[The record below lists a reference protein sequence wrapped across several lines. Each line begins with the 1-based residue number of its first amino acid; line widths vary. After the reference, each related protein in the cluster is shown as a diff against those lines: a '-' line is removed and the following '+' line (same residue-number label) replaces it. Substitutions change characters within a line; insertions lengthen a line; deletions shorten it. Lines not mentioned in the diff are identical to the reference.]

1 MNITVYCGASLG
13 NTDIY
18 RKKASE
24 LGTWIGTHHHT
35 LVYGGGRTGL
45 MGTVADAVLQA
56 DGSVIGIIPTFLK
69 TPEEAHTALTQ
80 LITVKTMAER
90 KSRMLS
96 LGNAYIALPGGLGTL
111 EEIAE
116 AMSAARLGLH
126 DNPCII
132 YNINNIYA
140 HLKNQ
145 LDTMTAEGFLT
156 AQGRSTV
163 HFVETLSQIESIL
176 AKKNM

>member
-13 NTDIY
+13 NKNIY

-24 LGTWIGTHHHT
+24 LGAWIGTHRHT

-45 MGTVADAVLQA
+45 MGTVADAVLQTGGKA
-56 DGSVIGIIPTFLK
+56 IGIIPTFLK

-80 LITVKTMAER
+80 LITVETMAER
-90 KSRMLS
+90 KARMLS
-96 LGNAYIALPGGLGTL
+96 LGDAYIALPGGLGTL

-116 AMSAARLGLH
+116 AISAARLGLH

-132 YNINNIYA
+132 YNINNIYTY
-140 HLKNQ
+140 LKTQ
-145 LDTMTAEGFLT
+145 LDIMTDEGFLT
-156 AQGRSTV
+156 TQGRSIV
-163 HFVETLSQIESIL
+163 HVVDSLSQVESIL
-176 AKKNM
+176 TQK